1 MTPIPTSS
9 RGALP
14 ADHDC
19 PGPGLLPKLLIAD
32 EPTTGLD
39 VTTQATVMNLI
50 KDLAT
55 SSRWRRC

>member
-1 MTPIPTSS
+1 MIAI
-9 RGALP
+9 AL
-14 ADHDC
+14 AC
-19 PGPGLLPKLLIAD
+19 SPKLLIAD

-55 SSRWRRC
+55 QQHMATI